1 MSRWFGYWYATGV
14 KPVGIV
20 LGLAIGGIPISS
32 VGFGYRLSVCEH
44 WLALAIG
51 VIPISLCPLATVG

>member
-14 KPVGIV
+14 KPVDIV
-20 LGLAIGGIPISS
+20 LGLAIGGMSISS
-32 VGFGYRLSVCEH
+32 VSFGYRWGVFER

-51 VIPISLCPLATVG
+51 MTPISLWPLATVG